1 MTHVMTDAQ
10 HTWFH
15 NRTAVITGAS
25 RGIGRALAEG
35 CRRRGMRLVLSARG
49 GDALTSLAREL
60 DPSGDDV
67 IAVPGNVAHADEC
80 RALIE
85 TAEQRFGRIDVL
97 INNAGLA
104 IPGRLA
110 EIDPKDVETM
120 VSVNFL
126 GTVYCTRFALPAMIA
141 RRDGHIIVMDSIAGL
156 KYSPGGAIYSST
168 KFALRAYAE
177 ALRNEVQGANIKVS
191 AVYPGITATTYFD
204 PRNAQAL
211 PPPIPLDHML
221 TSEDVAEATLAV
233 LGLPARVSINTV
245 VLRPTIQER

>member
-1 MTHVMTDAQ
+1 MNDQ
-10 HTWFH
+10 QQNWFEG
-15 NRTAVITGAS
+15 RTAVITGAS
-25 RGIGRALAEG
+25 RGIGRALAEA

-49 GDALTSLAREL
+49 GGALSSLAAEL
-60 DPSGDDV
+60 DPTGVEV
-67 IAVPGNVAHADEC
+67 IAVPGDVSRADDC
-80 RALIE
+80 RTLVE
-85 TAEQRFGRIDVL
+85 TAEQRFDHIDVL

-110 EIDPKDVETM
+110 EIDPKDAETM
-120 VSVNFL
+120 VTVNFL

-141 RRDGHIIVMDSIAGL
+141 RREGHVVVMDSVAGL

-177 ALRNEVQGANIKVS
+177 ALRNEVQSANVKVT
-191 AVYPGITATTYFD
+191 AVYPGMTATTYFD
-204 PRNAQAL
+204 PQNRDAL
-211 PPPIPLDHML
+211 PPPIPVDQML
-221 TSEDVAEATLAV
+221 GPEDVADATLSV